1 MSATTLFIGII
12 VFIILLI
19 ICIHAYDRH
28 LVKEIKIYE
37 KRLEKKGIFKRHF
50 ITTGSSKKKMIIKC
64 KNCSNEFVVK
74 VSSPS
79 QRISPGDTVYEGFHR
94 NFGEKKVTQS
104 ERLFRGIASR

>member
-50 ITTGSSKKKMIIKC
+50 IKTGSSKKKIIIKC
-64 KNCSNEFVVK
+64 KNCSNEFVVEDNDI
-74 VSSPS
+74 PAIG
-79 QRISPGDTVYEGFHR
+79 RIVKCSHCSATWRQMP
-94 NFGEKKVTQS
+94 N
-104 ERLFRGIASR
+104 IA

>member
-50 ITTGSSKKKMIIKC
+50 IKTGSSKKKIIIKC
-64 KNCSNEFVVK
+64 KNCSRKFTVK
-74 VSSPS
+74 GSDIPGIGRIVKCSHCSSTWRQMPS
-79 QRISPGDTVYEGFHR
+79 SV
-94 NFGEKKVTQS
+94 
-104 ERLFRGIASR
+104 

>member
-50 ITTGSSKKKMIIKC
+50 IKKTHF
-64 KNCSNEFVVK
+64 N
-74 VSSPS
+74 
-79 QRISPGDTVYEGFHR
+79 
-94 NFGEKKVTQS
+94 
-104 ERLFRGIASR
+104 

>member
-50 ITTGSSKKKMIIKC
+50 IKIGSSKKKMIIKC
-64 KNCSNEFVVK
+64 KNCSNKFVVK
-74 VSSPS
+74 NKDIPPKG
-79 QRISPGDTVYEGFHR
+79 RIVKCSR
-94 NFGEKKVTQS
+94 CS
-104 ERLFRGIASR
+104 ASWHQTPNMA

>member
-19 ICIHAYDRH
+19 ICIYAYDRH

-50 ITTGSSKKKMIIKC
+50 IKTRSSKKK
-64 KNCSNEFVVK
+64 
-74 VSSPS
+74 
-79 QRISPGDTVYEGFHR
+79 
-94 NFGEKKVTQS
+94 
-104 ERLFRGIASR
+104 

>member
-19 ICIHAYDRH
+19 ICIYAYDRH

-50 ITTGSSKKKMIIKC
+50 IKNKENKK
-64 KNCSNEFVVK
+64 
-74 VSSPS
+74 
-79 QRISPGDTVYEGFHR
+79 
-94 NFGEKKVTQS
+94 
-104 ERLFRGIASR
+104 